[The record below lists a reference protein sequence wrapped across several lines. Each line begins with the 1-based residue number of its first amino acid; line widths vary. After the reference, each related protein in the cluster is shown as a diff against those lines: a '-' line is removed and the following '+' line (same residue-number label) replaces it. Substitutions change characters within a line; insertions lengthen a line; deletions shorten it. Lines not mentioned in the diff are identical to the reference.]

1 MSITRYLIKHNSG
14 VFLMSNEQAQ
24 AQIQIPA
31 PVRGFAD
38 AIKPQL
44 RVEGGKIPIPAE
56 AFEQSLPEGISIQ
69 TVKTVQNHL
78 QNFSRGL
85 DVAIGEVSIEHMAQN
100 PEVDTVYVKTKLGAD
115 TYSAAVDRTRNVPAG
130 VGAGRKDVWGHLTSG
145 LQPAGGSTK
154 KAVVSHLQMM
164 GANIL
169 NKG

>member
-164 GANIL
+164 GANML

>member
-1 MSITRYLIKHNSG
+1 
-14 VFLMSNEQAQ
+14 MSNEQAQ

-56 AFEQSLPEGISIQ
+56 AFEQSLPEGINIQ
-69 TVKTVQNHL
+69 TIKTVQNHL

-85 DVAIGEVSIEHMAQN
+85 DVAIGEVAIEHMAQN
-100 PEVDTVYVKTKLGAD
+100 PEVDTVYAKIKLGTD
-115 TYSAAVDRTRNVPAG
+115 TYSAAVDRTRNLPAG
-130 VGAGRKDVWGHLTSG
+130 VGAGRKDVYGHMTSG
-145 LQPAGGSTK
+145 IQSAGGSTK
-154 KAVVSHLQMM
+154 KAVVGFLQNM
-164 GANIL
+164 GASML

>member
-1 MSITRYLIKHNSG
+1 
-14 VFLMSNEQAQ
+14 MSNEQAQ

-44 RVEGGKIPIPAE
+44 RVEGGKIPIPTE

-164 GANIL
+164 GANML